1 MPFVKGDPRINR
13 KGRPRKERPLDTV
26 QEKPEAASKVPK
38 VNEFAQ
44 WSRKNEFTE
53 ARYRI
58 AINWHCSWAAIE
70 KLIEHGVIIRH
81 EDESLE
87 WTLNRE
93 SLVDLFYEWPW
104 GKRFPG
110 IKWGPVE
117 TAFNIKRYSLRFY
130 VSKNG
135 GSRYY
140 QNGETNPDY
149 EKVIKILKNF

>member
-13 KGRPRKERPLDTV
+13 KGRPRKERLLDTA
-26 QEKPEAASKVPK
+26 QEELKTTPEVPK

-44 WSRKNEFTE
+44 WSQKNEFTR
-53 ARYRI
+53 ARYLM
-58 AINWHCSWAAIE
+58 AINWRYSWAVIE
-70 KLIEHGVIIRH
+70 KLIGHGVIIKH

-104 GKRFPG
+104 KKMFPG
-110 IKWGPVE
+110 VKWGPLE
-117 TAFNIKRYSLRFY
+117 TAFKLKRYSLRFY
-130 VSKNG
+130 VSKDG

-140 QNGETNPDY
+140 QNGEINPDY
-149 EKVIKILKNF
+149 EKVMKILENF